1 MTLFLNLYQGS
12 SQILLSNWQQ
22 IQKCT
27 FPPHQVHKTWSPLHF
42 HQLSIVL
49 AKKRFKISKEEF
61 ESIVNLEPETGQ
73 TFLFRFYEFVTGQKP
88 NIDRRLASTLPQP
101 EEPLYKQP
109 TASFAA
115 KDRELHRIV
124 DLKEKEERTMM
135 RLTRQ
140 KNMIHTQKYNTGL
153 I

>member
-1 MTLFLNLYQGS
+1 
-12 SQILLSNWQQ
+12 
-22 IQKCT
+22 
-27 FPPHQVHKTWSPLHF
+27 
-42 HQLSIVL
+42 
-49 AKKRFKISKEEF
+49 
-61 ESIVNLEPETGQ
+61 LEPETGQ